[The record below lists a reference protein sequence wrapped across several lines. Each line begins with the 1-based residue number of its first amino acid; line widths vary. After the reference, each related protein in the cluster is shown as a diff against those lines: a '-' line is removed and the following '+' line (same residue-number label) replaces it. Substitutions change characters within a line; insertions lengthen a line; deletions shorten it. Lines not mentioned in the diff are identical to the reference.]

1 MARPFP
7 AATSPFLIIGCG
19 SVEPMGRY
27 PAEQACEDP
36 TCRRHTVA
44 RAALA
49 AGWRRTEDL
58 GAGWLCQRI
67 QRVRRCQSCVASGD
81 GARRRSTAA
90 MGAKPLLLQVGRSLL
105 GHGPK
110 RHGAAEFV
118 NWELTLNP

>member
-19 SVEPMGRY
+19 SVELIGWLCD
-27 PAEQACEDP
+27 EQACEDP

-67 QRVRRCQSCVASGD
+67 QRVRRCQSVRRIW
-81 GARRRSTAA
+81 RRRRAPSLYGGHGREAA
-90 MGAKPLLLQVGRSLL
+90 VAASVGRSAFGSRSEKAWNGENLL
-105 GHGPK
+105 IG
-110 RHGAAEFV
+110 
-118 NWELTLNP
+118 N